1 VQPSV
6 IGLFV
11 GLILGLVLELD
22 GFGAMVV
29 TAVIGLIGFVIGKVL
44 QGEIDLGELIDRT
57 RRPQQ

>member
-29 TAVIGLIGFVIGKVL
+29 TAVIGVAGYVVGKVL

-57 RRPQQ
+57 RRPPR

>member
-1 VQPSV
+1 VQPSIV
-6 IGLFV
+6 GLFV

-29 TAVIGLIGFVIGKVL
+29 TAVIGAAGYVIGKVI

-57 RRPQQ
+57 RRPPS